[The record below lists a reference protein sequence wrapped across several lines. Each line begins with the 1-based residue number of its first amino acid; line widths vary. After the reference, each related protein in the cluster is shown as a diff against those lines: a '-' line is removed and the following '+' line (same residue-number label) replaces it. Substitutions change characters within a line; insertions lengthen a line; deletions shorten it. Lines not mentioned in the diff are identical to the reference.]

1 MEHTTRSKVSNYA
14 ILYKHAAAVNNTDAD
29 AFVTVIAD
37 ESSVIGD
44 VVEVSVISDVVE
56 VSVTDDVLEASVTGD
71 VRPPISSGPLSLHK
85 FAWQQYIP

>member
-1 MEHTTRSKVSNYA
+1 M
-14 ILYKHAAAVNNTDAD
+14 YKHAAAVSNTDAA

-44 VVEVSVISDVVE
+44 VVVVSVFGDVVE

-71 VRPPISSGPLSLHK
+71 VRPPI
-85 FAWQQYIP
+85 